1 MIVQK
6 TEKELSNF
14 KVELYSVFENLT
26 LCKVACFL
34 KMKIPTTVYN
44 KAENWNDV

>member
-6 TEKELSNF
+6 AEKELSNF